1 MTSASLNLT
10 SKLHLWLLLESTSIT
25 LCCSADGGT
34 AVLTHPMGRPE
45 VELKPRSAVG
55 ATPKSHPPKARPAAP
70 EAKAMPGSGSPYA
83 CRHSFE
89 AYAWNPKPVP
99 VDQFVVW
106 RGSWPRKL
114 KDSLK
119 K

>member
-1 MTSASLNLT
+1 M
-10 SKLHLWLLLESTSIT
+10 
-25 LCCSADGGT
+25 
-34 AVLTHPMGRPE
+34 
-45 VELKPRSAVG
+45 ELKPRSAVG